1 MVCAWLDMQSTCGD
15 YAWAGLDESARLRT
29 MAPILAPK

>member
-15 YAWAGLDESARLRT
+15 YAWTGLEEPGRLCT
-29 MAPILAPK
+29 VAPILAPK